1 MTSVVEALFDEFA
14 ARYARGE
21 EPDVEEYLER
31 AGRGKRS
38 LGLRIDRYLQTAPAR
53 AASEEELALLDARLE
68 RNPPLLA
75 LRLRRRQ
82 RVDDVVDALV
92 SGLGL
97 GADARAKVKAYYQ
110 RLEFG
115 LLDPARRQ
123 RPRLGRPRRAGAGAG
138 GVEAGAG
145 AGARGAA
152 PRGSLRREPCGP
164 RAPGGGAARAAG
176 AGRGRPPLP
185 IGCD

>member
-1 MTSVVEALFDEFA
+1 MTSAVEALFDEFA

-21 EPDVEEYLER
+21 GPDVEEFLER
-31 AGRGKRS
+31 AGRGRES
-38 LGLRIDRYLQTAPAR
+38 LGRLIDGYLQTAPAR
-53 AASEEELALLDARLE
+53 PPSVEELALLDARLE

-110 RLEFG
+110 KLEFG
-115 LLDPARRQ
+115 LLDPARVSDRVWAV
-123 RPRLGRPRRAGAGAG
+123 LGER
-138 GVEAGAG
+138 
-145 AGARGAA
+145 
-152 PRGSLRREPCGP
+152 
-164 RAPGGGAARAAG
+164 ARALAEWTPAAVPAHG
-176 AGRGRPPLP
+176 MLLRADISAESLSAPEPLEKAPPEQAEPDEVDRLFQS
-185 IGCD
+185 